1 MIVLMVLALV
11 FFGAAMLA
19 MPIAIAMGLGSAVV
33 AAGWD
38 IPGFLI
44 AQKTLNGD
52 DSFTLLAIPFFMLA
66 ARIMNAG
73 GITPRVVDVFAN
85 AAGRIRGSSALVN
98 VGANIFLAGISGSS
112 VADCAATGSLLIPEM
127 KREGYSGGFA
137 AAFTS
142 GCALLGGIC
151 GPAIALI
158 IYGIVAQVSITRLLL
173 AGYLP
178 GLLLAA
184 TLGSYVMSVAYKK
197 KIPARG
203 RAKSWGVIG
212 QSFLKSGWAI
222 STPLLLIVGIRT
234 GVFTVTELGAVLVLY
249 AIFVG
254 WLIHRELKWKEIP
267 NMLVEAGLQTANV
280 MLVVGVSSFIAYLIV
295 IFGVPDTLQAVL
307 HGANMNR
314 VEFLLL
320 VNLVFLVAGMFLDS
334 TPATLI
340 LVPIFLPAAV
350 SFGVDPIHFGL
361 VICLN
366 LMIGLIH
373 PPLGLNL
380 LITRQIAQVPMKE
393 VIWES
398 LPIVGLLL
406 LVLAIITFVPEV
418 ALWLPNKLGVT

>member
-1 MIVLMVLALV
+1 MIVLLVLALV
-11 FFGAAMLA
+11 FVGAALLA

-44 AQKTLNGD
+44 AQKTLNGV

-73 GITPRVVDVFAN
+73 GITPRVVDAFAN

-98 VGANIFLAGISGSS
+98 VGANVFLAGISGSS

-127 KREGYSGGFA
+127 KRDGYTGAFS

-151 GPAIALI
+151 GPAIPLI

-178 GLLLAA
+178 GIFLAA
-184 TLGSYVMSVAYKK
+184 TLSAYVLSFAYRK

-203 RAKSWGVIG
+203 RAQSWSVIG
-212 QSFLKSGWAI
+212 RSFLKSGWAI

-234 GVFTVTELGAVLVLY
+234 GVFTVTELGAVLVIY

-254 WLIHRELKWKEIP
+254 WIIHRELDWKELP
-267 NMLVEAGLQTANV
+267 HMLVEAGLQTANV
-280 MLVVGVSSFIAYLIV
+280 MLVVGISSFIAYLIV
-295 IFGVPDTLQAVL
+295 IFGIPDTLQSML
-307 HGANMNR
+307 HNAHLNR
-314 VEFLLL
+314 IAFLLL
-320 VNLVFLVAGMFLDS
+320 VNLIFLVAGMFLDS

-340 LVPIFLPAAV
+340 LVPIFLPAAI
-350 SFGVDPIHFGL
+350 SYGVDPVHFGL

-380 LITRQIAQVPMKE
+380 LITRQIAQVPMKA
-393 VIWES
+393 VIWAS

-406 LVLAIITFVPEV
+406 LVLVTITFVPEIS
-418 ALWLPNKLGVT
+418 LWLPNQLGIT